1 MPSDE
6 EAASPGIKHS
16 VCSPQKG
23 TAVLQVAREDA
34 AAKTAPDATGCT
46 RQPDT
51 GQPEVA
57 SPVGVVGLALARAG
71 TALALASG
79 SSGSPRRYPF
89 HNFRREQ
96 GLSEA
101 HARDTRCSEAGG
113 EPTANCDSPRR
124 GGQQGGGGTPREGF
138 EAAQQL
144 RAAALSA
151 EKLALLEVCLWVRP
165 VSAAFL
171 DAATRKSVD

>member
-1 MPSDE
+1 MLSDE

-23 TAVLQVAREDA
+23 TAMLQVAREDA

-51 GQPEVA
+51 RQPEVA

-89 HNFRREQ
+89 HNFRREE

-101 HARDTRCSEAGG
+101 HAPDTRASEAGG
-113 EPTANCDSPRR
+113 EPKRDCDSPRR

-151 EKLALLEVCLWVRP
+151 EKLALSEVCLWVRP